1 MPRSKLPLGPSAV
14 FALVR
19 ELRAEQKG
27 ERSLVVGGARSLAE
41 ALRRELA
48 RDAQPGA
55 VAEPGFGEAAAL
67 VYVLAGPPSDDDQS
81 AFRAA
86 DREGTPIV
94 CLAPED
100 VAAGP
105 IPYVLPTDVVPIRPG
120 EGFALDEI
128 GELLARKLAEAGAPL
143 AARVPL
149 LRPHVT
155 AALTERFARRNGI
168 LGAAVFVPGADYPVL
183 TLNQIRLV
191 LRIAEAYGR
200 ELDRERIPEI
210 LGVAGGGLGFR
221 ALARQLL
228 GALPVAAWAVKGGIA
243 YAGTRAVG
251 EAATRYYEARR
262 APNSAATT

>member
-1 MPRSKLPLGPSAV
+1 V
-14 FALVR
+14 FSLVR
-19 ELRAEQKG
+19 ELRAERKG
-27 ERSLVVGGARSLAE
+27 QRPLAVGGARSLAE
-41 ALRRELA
+41 VLRRELG

-55 VAEPGFGEAAAL
+55 ITEPGAGEPAGL
-67 VYVLAGPPSDDDQS
+67 VHVLAGPPTEEDER
-81 AFRAA
+81 ALRAA

-100 VAAGP
+100 VAARP
-105 IPYVLPTDVVPIRPG
+105 IPYVLATDVIPIRPG
-120 EGFALDEI
+120 EGFPVDEI

-155 AALTERFARRNGI
+155 AALTERFARRNGV

-191 LRIAEAYGR
+191 LRIAEAYGH

-221 ALARQLL
+221 AVARQLL
-228 GALPVAAWAVKGGIA
+228 GALPVAGWAVKGGIA

-262 APNSAATT
+262 